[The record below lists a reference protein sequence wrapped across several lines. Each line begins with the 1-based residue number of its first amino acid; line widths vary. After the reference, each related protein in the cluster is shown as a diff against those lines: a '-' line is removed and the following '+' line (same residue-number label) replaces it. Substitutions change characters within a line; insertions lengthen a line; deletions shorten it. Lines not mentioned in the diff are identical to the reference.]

1 MKALTP
7 YADAV
12 VEWGIRASLLTYMAG
27 ARDFEVETTGGATFS
42 LPAGARMTGR
52 VDEHGVLRL
61 DGSVV
66 LRAHL
71 GALLVPLIDVR
82 IDGRALTIADPASS
96 DGSDDE
102 RLALVDLVPPEVEES
117 DPGTIVF
124 GTRLASTADALFM
137 FNYLPGSDFDPLR
150 IRVNASEMT
159 PPVRY

>member
-1 MKALTP
+1 VEALTP
-7 YADAV
+7 HADAV

>member
-1 MKALTP
+1 MNGLP
-7 YADAV
+7 PHVDAV

-27 ARDFEVETTGGATFS
+27 AQDFEVETTGDATFS
-42 LPAGARMTGR
+42 VSGGARMTGR

-102 RLALVDLVPPEVEES
+102 RLALVDLVPPEAEDSE
-117 DPGTIVF
+117 PGTIVF

-150 IRVNASEMT
+150 IRVNASEKT
-159 PPVRY
+159 PPVRD